1 MRCGR
6 RSCQTLGAM
15 PPRRSQDAYDRF
27 SAAVGLPMTVL
38 ALLWLPVLVIPFVVT
53 LRPGLT
59 AACEAIDAF
68 VWACFVV

>member
-1 MRCGR
+1 
-6 RSCQTLGAM
+6 
-15 PPRRSQDAYDRF
+15 
-27 SAAVGLPMTVL
+27 MTVL